1 MTDKHSARDEFYN
14 MPQLLDFI
22 GCLKFHY
29 EVDKIILETLAG
41 STGLLTCPAS
51 YVQETL

>member
-1 MTDKHSARDEFYN
+1 

-22 GCLKFHY
+22 GYLNRLKFHY
-29 EVDKIILETLAG
+29 GLDKIILETFTG
-41 STGLLTCPAS
+41 STGLSTCPAS